1 VAQRALPTEV
11 ASGQTG
17 LLAAL
22 REILPTGRPLPE
34 EIWSRRHRAILLLLW
49 AHAVGLTIFG
59 IVRGV
64 EIWHSLLEGSVVAT
78 FALAAMAGASRRARA
93 VMASVG
99 ILSSSAILVHLSG
112 GTIEAHFHFFV
123 MVGVIS
129 LYQDWT
135 PFLLAVGYVVVHHGT
150 VGVLD
155 AESVYNH
162 PAAIQN
168 PWLWAGIHGLFILGA
183 CAVSLVA
190 WRLNEDARARAEE
203 YYRRLYEGEH
213 AVVEELQ
220 HAQRMKDELIAMVS
234 HELRTPLTA
243 IIGFGRTLYDYWD
256 RLTPAERIEALDGS
270 LRQADRLRRHVE
282 NLLEAARI
290 SEKDTAASTDLVET
304 VNTVLEELSD
314 LPDAASL
321 RIEAKVEPGAAAMS
335 ADALHLVLVNL
346 IGNAIKYAIPDTVV
360 SVRGG
365 QLESGDRVYV
375 TVANAGPPIAEEDL
389 NRIFE
394 PFVQLDSSATRKVH
408 GMGLGL
414 HIVRRVVDIYEGSV
428 GMSYEDG
435 QVLFRVELPSPPSIA
450 VAELPTPNHSAAA
463 PAGATS

>member
-1 VAQRALPTEV
+1 MLTAVR
-11 ASGQTG
+11 
-17 LLAAL
+17 
-22 REILPTGRPLPE
+22 RILPTGRPLPE
-34 EIWSRRHRAILLLLW
+34 DVWRRRHRTILLLLW
-49 AHAVGLTIFG
+49 AHAGGLTVFG

-64 EIWHSLLEGSVVAT
+64 EIWHSALEGSAVAS
-78 FALAAMAGASRRARA
+78 FAVAATIGTSRRIRAAMACL
-93 VMASVG
+93 G

-129 LYQDWT
+129 LYQDWA

-162 PAAIQN
+162 HAAIEN

-220 HAQRMKDELIAMVS
+220 HAQRMKDELISMVS

-256 RLTPAERIEALDGS
+256 RLTPAERTEALDGS

-290 SEKDTAASTDLVET
+290 SEKDTTASTDLVEA
-304 VNTVLEELSD
+304 VNTVLAELHD

-321 RIEAKVEPGAAAMS
+321 RVAAKIEPGAVAMS

-346 IGNAIKYAIPDTVV
+346 VGNAIKYAIPDTEV
-360 SVRGG
+360 SVKGG
-365 QLESGDRVYV
+365 QVDGSDRVFV

-435 QVLFRVELPSPPSIA
+435 NVVFRVELPSP
-450 VAELPTPNHSAAA
+450 LPTPAPRVLASQQAA
-463 PAGATS
+463 PAGATP

>member
-1 VAQRALPTEV
+1 LVVVTNHGIPKGEAGGPGGVFRAL
-11 ASGQTG
+11 
-17 LLAAL
+17 
-22 REILPTGRPLPE
+22 RRILPTGLPLPE
-34 EIWSRRHRAILLLLW
+34 AAWRRRHRTILLLLW
-49 AHAVGLTIFG
+49 SHAVGLAIFG
-59 IVRGV
+59 VVRGV
-64 EIWHSLLEGSVVAT
+64 DVWHSAAEGAAVGAFAVAAT
-78 FALAAMAGASRRARA
+78 LGTSRRSRS
-93 VMASVG
+93 VMACLG

-129 LYQDWT
+129 LYQDWG
-135 PFLLAVGYVVVHHGT
+135 PFLLAIGYVVVHHGT
-150 VGVLD
+150 AGVLD
-155 AESVYNH
+155 PESVYNH
-162 PAAIQN
+162 PAAIRN

-220 HAQRMKDELIAMVS
+220 QAQRMKDDLIAMVS

-256 RLTPAERIEALDGS
+256 RLTQSERMEALDGS

-282 NLLEAARI
+282 NLLEAARV
-290 SEKDTAASTDLVET
+290 SEKDTNAYTDLIEA
-304 VNTVLEELSD
+304 VNTVLKELRD

-321 RIEAKVEPGAAAMS
+321 AFDANLQPAAVAMS
-335 ADALHLVLVNL
+335 ADALHLVLVNVV
-346 IGNAIKYAIPDTVV
+346 GNAIKHASPGTVV
-360 SVRGG
+360 SLRGG
-365 QLESGDRVYV
+365 PLGNVERLFL
-375 TVANAGPPIAEEDL
+375 TVANAAPPIPEEDI

-394 PFVQLDSSATRKVH
+394 PFVQLDSSATRRVQ

-414 HIVRRVVDIYEGSV
+414 HIVRRVVEMYEGSV
-428 GMSYEDG
+428 GMTYRDG
-435 QVLFRVELPSPPSIA
+435 EVVFRVELPGAPA
-450 VAELPTPNHSAAA
+450 AAA
-463 PAGATS
+463 PSIFAPGQDTAAVNP

>member
-1 VAQRALPTEV
+1 
-11 ASGQTG
+11 
-17 LLAAL
+17 
-22 REILPTGRPLPE
+22 
-34 EIWSRRHRAILLLLW
+34 
-49 AHAVGLTIFG
+49 VGLPIFG
-59 IVRGV
+59 MVRG
-64 EIWHSLLEGSVVAT
+64 INPWHSLLEGSAVAV
-78 FALAAMAGASRRARA
+78 FAVGATTGISRRYRA
-93 VMASVG
+93 VMASFG

-155 AESVYNH
+155 PESVYNH
-162 PAAIQN
+162 HAAIEN

-183 CAVSLVA
+183 CTVSLVA

-213 AVVEELQ
+213 AIVEELQ

-256 RLTPAERIEALDGS
+256 RLTPAERMEALDGS

-290 SEKDTAASTDLVET
+290 SEKDTAASTDLVE
-304 VNTVLEELSD
+304 VVDTVLAELRD
-314 LPDAASL
+314 LPDASSL
-321 RIEAKVEPGAAAMS
+321 TVTAKVEPASVAVS
-335 ADALHLVLVNL
+335 AEALHLVLVNL
-346 IGNAIKYAIPDTVV
+346 VGNAIKYAIPETQV
-360 SVRGG
+360 SVMGG
-365 QLESGDRVYV
+365 PADAGGRAFF
-375 TVANAGPPIAEEDL
+375 TVANAAPPIAEEDL

-414 HIVRRVVDIYEGSV
+414 HIVRRVVEIYDGSV
-428 GMSYEDG
+428 GMSYDDG
-435 QVLFRVELPSPPSIA
+435 QIVFRVELPSPP
-450 VAELPTPNHSAAA
+450 AEAPQPLAPSEQAAA
-463 PAGATS
+463 AAGAQS